1 MDITNTVELYGE
13 STGIVATASTGT
25 VSTIEYRVGTAWT
38 TTVPTNAGRYLVKVT
53 TSTDDVAYGIY
64 TIVKANPVLTLN
76 AADTTYDSALYEVSN
91 VTGTYNG
98 SDLIPGSYYTY
109 AGDVVI
115 GEHGSDS
122 GVNVDF
128 QAPHDAGTYVVTVH
142 VPETDNYTAEEYSTS
157 FTIAPKELVIK
168 ANDKQRHLYSA
179 YPDMLATYEGLATD
193 GVAMDT
199 SLRDI
204 QIMPEFNYDNHNNDS
219 ESHVGYYTVTP
230 VDALAKNYVVVDYV
244 PGEFSVNEND
254 PQPTLSIVG
263 APQNG
268 MNDGKTYAYYG
279 DVIQLYAYGNQKDG
293 VINKSSVLTWEV
305 VSGHAVIDQTGL
317 LTITGTG
324 DIVVKLTRGTRQN
337 CHLHRAH
344 HHGAQEGSA
353 GHRSRP
359 GSGLQRCFSD
369 LHRRHDGCG

>member
-1 MDITNTVELYGE
+1 MWV
-13 STGIVATASTGT
+13 
-25 VSTIEYRVGTAWT
+25 
-38 TTVPTNAGRYLVKVT
+38 
-53 TSTDDVAYGIY
+53 
-64 TIVKANPVLTLN
+64 
-76 AADTTYDSALYEVSN
+76 
-91 VTGTYNG
+91 
-98 SDLIPGSYYTY
+98 
-109 AGDVVI
+109 
-115 GEHGSDS
+115 
-122 GVNVDF
+122 
-128 QAPHDAGTYVVTVH
+128 
-142 VPETDNYTAEEYSTS
+142 
-157 FTIAPKELVIK
+157 
-168 ANDKQRHLYSA
+168 
-179 YPDMLATYEGLATD
+179 
-193 GVAMDT
+193 
-199 SLRDI
+199 
-204 QIMPEFNYDNHNNDS
+204 
-219 ESHVGYYTVTP
+219 YYTVTP

-324 DIVVKLTRGTRQN
+324 DIVRQADPRHRQN

-359 GSGLQRCFSD
+359 GSGLQTVLLGPTPAS
-369 LHRRHDGCG
+369 